1 MFAISSGTE
10 TLLIYVAAAVIGA
23 AILGFARAVM
33 KFMQTRQ
40 TTQRQEEY
48 DQRTLSEFFFDRERD
63 PKTGVPAKEGW
74 TTAVNKALDT
84 LTRGQAQT
92 TRMIN
97 EILREIKPDG
107 NGGHNLRGLV
117 ERGAKAADLGVKA
130 AELEVDRQI
139 VERERVQRRDHVWDE
154 DQ

>member
-23 AILGFARAVM
+23 AILGFARVVM
-33 KFMQTRQ
+33 KFIQGRQ
-40 TTQRQEEY
+40 TAQRLEDW
-48 DQRTLSEFFFDRERD
+48 DQRTLSEYFFDTPRD
-63 PKTGVPAKEGW
+63 TRTGAPAKDGW
-74 TTAVNKALDT
+74 TTVVNRT
-84 LTRGQAQT
+84 LKQLVDGQAQT

-107 NGGHNLRGLV
+107 NGGHNFRGVV
-117 ERGAKAADLGVKA
+117 ERGISAASD
-130 AELEVDRQI
+130 EVGKQI
-139 VERERVQRRDHVWDE
+139 TERERVQRRDHVWDE